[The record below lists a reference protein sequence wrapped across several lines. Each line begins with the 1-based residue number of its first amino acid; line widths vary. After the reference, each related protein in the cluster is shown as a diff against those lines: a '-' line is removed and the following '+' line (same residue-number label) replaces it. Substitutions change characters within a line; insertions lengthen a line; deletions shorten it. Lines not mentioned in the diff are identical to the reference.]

1 MKLLNIQE
9 LSPGM
14 VLAES
19 IFSGDGTVELLTAG
33 SVLSER
39 QIILIDRLGV
49 QLVRVFE
56 EGEDQTKEEKPNSI
70 EYHAQVIQREADNS
84 GLTFDVEGF
93 KRDLEAIE
101 KEDFEPI
108 IHSVVNKN
116 MEIHILTG
124 EGNVPIDEKHQE
136 MIAET
141 KAAFDSLKTG
151 DELDLDNIKRHVE
164 EAVPDM
170 VRNNDVLM
178 RLGQLKESDDYTY
191 QHCLRVSILATMIGK
206 WMGYNREML
215 QELATAAL
223 MFDIGKMKIPDF
235 IMKKPDLTEDEFEVI
250 KKHAQLGYSVLM
262 KTKGITNNMK
272 YSALQHHERL
282 DGSGYPLRLKSGQI
296 HEFAKI
302 IMVCDIFDAMISDR
316 PYRKRLSPFQ
326 AAEYLAWQSGETLD
340 SKICYILISN
350 LSEFY
355 VGKRVRLSSGEMG
368 RIIYVDVNFPT
379 RPVVALDNGVIRD
392 LVKEK
397 HLQIEEILNEKGE
410 SMAQ

>member
-1 MKLLNIQE
+1 MKLLNVQE

-33 SVLSER
+33 SELSER
-39 QIILIDRLGV
+39 HITLIDRLGV
-49 QLVRVFE
+49 LRVRVFE
-56 EGEDQTKEEKPNSI
+56 EGEQIATKEKSDSI
-70 EYHAQVIQREADNS
+70 DYHAQVIQREADNN
-84 GLTFDVEGF
+84 GLSFDVEGF

-116 MEIHILTG
+116 MEIHVLTG
-124 EGNVPIDEKHQE
+124 EGNVPIDQKHHE
-136 MIAET
+136 MIEET

-151 DELDLDNIKRHVE
+151 DELDLNSIKKHVE
-164 EAVPDM
+164 EAIPDM

-206 WMGYNREML
+206 WMGYNKEML
-215 QELATAAL
+215 QELATSAL

-235 IMKKPDLTEDEFEVI
+235 IMNKPDLTEDEFEVI

-326 AAEYLAWQSGETLD
+326 AAEYLSWQSGETLD

-355 VGKRVRLSSGEMG
+355 VGKRVRLSSDEVG

-379 RPVVALDNGVIRD
+379 RPVVALDSGVIRD

-397 HLQIEEILNEKGE
+397 HLQIEEIVTNVI
-410 SMAQ
+410 